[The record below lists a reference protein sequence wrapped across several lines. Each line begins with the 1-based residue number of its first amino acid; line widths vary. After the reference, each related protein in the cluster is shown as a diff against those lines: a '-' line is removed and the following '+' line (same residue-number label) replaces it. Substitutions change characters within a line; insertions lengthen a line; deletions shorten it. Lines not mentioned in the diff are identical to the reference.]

1 MILEAIIL
9 NSHMHFQNVL
19 YEISRGFV
27 YTINYTNDAGER
39 TYALVTTSPEI
50 VPAEVAD
57 EVLSVTIPDDDT
69 GLEEFVFW
77 DLFTSTVLRLPVQE
91 RAISFTFNKLDLFPV
106 EEPEDLLH
114 ITDQVAIDNYNN
126 EIVSIHNSRRQA
138 IIDLQAELG
147 SDFKMVFTDEE
158 IMYYINLLNTH
169 NFAEY
174 EPSQVSYQI
183 KVCMLL
189 KTTPYKI
196 FRCKL
201 KGQDLNTAKDQWIL
215 VIKHY
220 IEKAKD
226 QLDIEATLLDKADD
240 TYDCDLEEIEI
251 IKGLLDEIAEDFR
264 DELDECAEY
273 KDILEAWPPL
283 LLPAPPFIIDQPSG
297 LNVFNKLKKRIDW
310 TFYD

>member
-1 MILEAIIL
+1 
-9 NSHMHFQNVL
+9 MHFQDVL
-19 YEISRGFV
+19 HAISQKFL
-27 YTINYTNDAGER
+27 YTINYTNDDGER
-39 TYALVTTSPEI
+39 AYALVTTLPEI
-50 VPAEVAD
+50 VPDEAAD
-57 EVLSVTIPDDDT
+57 EVLSNTMPEDGT

-77 DLFTSTVLRLPVQE
+77 DLFTSTVLRLPIQE
-91 RAISFTFNKLDLFPV
+91 RDISFTFNKLNLFPV
-106 EEPEDLLH
+106 ESPEDLLD
-114 ITDQVAIDNYNN
+114 IEDQVAIDNYNT
-126 EIVSIHNSRRQA
+126 EIIGIHNNRRQA
-138 IIDLQAELG
+138 IIDIQAELS

-174 EPSQVSYQI
+174 EPEQVSYQI

-201 KGQDLNTAKDQWIL
+201 REQDLNTAKDQWIL

-220 IEKAKD
+220 IEKAKN
-226 QLDIEATLLDKADD
+226 QLSIEATQLDKAAE

-297 LNVFNKLKKRIDW
+297 LNVFDKLKKRIDW
-310 TFYD
+310 TFYDRSI

>member
-1 MILEAIIL
+1 
-9 NSHMHFQNVL
+9 MHFQNIL
-19 YEISRGFV
+19 YAISQKFI
-27 YTINYTNDAGER
+27 YTINYTNSDGER
-39 TYALVTTSPEI
+39 TYALVTTAPEI
-50 VPAEVAD
+50 VPDEAAA
-57 EVLSVTIPDDDT
+57 EVLSVIIPDDDT

-77 DLFTSTVLRLPVQE
+77 DLFTSTVLRLPIQE
-91 RAISFTFNKLDLFPV
+91 GAISFNFDKLDLFPV

-114 ITDQVAIDNYNN
+114 ITDQDAIDNYNN
-126 EIVSIHNSRRQA
+126 EIVTIHNNRRQA
-138 IIDLQAELG
+138 IIDIQAEFS

-174 EPSQVSYQI
+174 DPSDVSYQI
-183 KVCMLL
+183 KICMLL

-201 KGQDLNTAKDQWIL
+201 REQDLNTATDQWIL

-220 IEKAKD
+220 IEKAKN
-226 QLDIEATLLDKADD
+226 QLSIEATQLDKAAE

-264 DELDECAEY
+264 DELGECATY

-297 LNVFNKLKKRIDW
+297 LNVFDKLKKRIDW
-310 TFYD
+310 TFYDRSI

>member
-1 MILEAIIL
+1 
-9 NSHMHFQNVL
+9 MHFQNIL
-19 YEISRGFV
+19 YAISQRFI
-27 YTINYTNDAGER
+27 YTINYTNSDGER
-39 TYALVTTSPEI
+39 TYALVTAAPEI
-50 VPAEVAD
+50 VPD
-57 EVLSVTIPDDDT
+57 EAVSEGLSVTIPDDDT

-77 DLFTSTVLRLPVQE
+77 DLFTSTVLRLPIQE
-91 RAISFTFNKLDLFPV
+91 GAISFNFDKLDLFPV
-106 EEPEDLLH
+106 KDPEDLLH
-114 ITDQVAIDNYNN
+114 ITDQDAIDNYNN
-126 EIVSIHNSRRQA
+126 EIVTIHNNRRQA
-138 IIDLQAELG
+138 IIDIQAEFS

-174 EPSQVSYQI
+174 DPSDVSYQI
-183 KVCMLL
+183 KICMLL

-201 KGQDLNTAKDQWIL
+201 KEQDLDTAIDQWIL

-220 IEKAKD
+220 VEKAKA

-251 IKGLLDEIAEDFR
+251 IKNLLDEIPEDFR
-264 DELDECAEY
+264 DELGECDEY
-273 KDILEAWPPL
+273 KDLLEAWPPL
-283 LLPAPPFIIDQPSG
+283 LLPAPPFIIDPPSG
-297 LNVFNKLKKRIDW
+297 MNVFDRLKKRIDW